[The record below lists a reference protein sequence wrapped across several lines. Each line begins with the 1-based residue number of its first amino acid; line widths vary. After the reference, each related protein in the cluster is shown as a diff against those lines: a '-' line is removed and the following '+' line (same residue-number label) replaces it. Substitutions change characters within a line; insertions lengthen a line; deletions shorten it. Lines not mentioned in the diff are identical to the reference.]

1 MMCIGAVFLGKR
13 VMSLD
18 VKAKPPSRN
27 FQNMLSQG
35 DFFEFY
41 GLINIKHQFQDFFK
55 KIS

>member
-1 MMCIGAVFLGKR
+1 MMCIGAVFLGKH

-41 GLINIKHQFQDFFK
+41 GLINIKHQFQDFLK